1 MSKAVKK
8 QEYDLADIE
17 ATIENKIFN
26 FIYKYSQNPKYLK
39 LPLWISE
46 CMKREIGKIVSY
58 NIDYDTGL
66 LQYRNL
72 IICETIS
79 ITKLEEIEV
88 FQMSNK
94 TNIEKAKE

>member
-1 MSKAVKK
+1 MKGKVEIHDYAL
-8 QEYDLADIE
+8 EDIE
-17 ATIENKIFN
+17 ATIKDKTYT
-26 FIYKYSQNPKYLK
+26 FIDKYGKCPKYLK

-46 CMKREIGKIVSY
+46 RMKREMKKITSY
-58 NIDYDTGL
+58 NLDYDTGL

-88 FQMSNK
+88 F
-94 TNIEKAKE
+94 

>member
-1 MSKAVKK
+1 MQGKVEIHDYAL
-8 QEYDLADIE
+8 EDID
-17 ATIENKIFN
+17 ATIKDKTYA
-26 FIYKYSQNPKYLK
+26 FIDKYGKYPKYLK

-46 CMKREIGKIVSY
+46 CMKREMRKIASC

-88 FQMSNK
+88 F
-94 TNIEKAKE
+94 